1 MARADASVVLYA
13 VDLDELRD
21 WIGCAD
27 QARFIEAWQAI
38 RSDEDAEWEPEE
50 LAVLERLLRRVVFE
64 GQLYDGLAPDERYYL
79 TQLLIDLFDEYVDQD
94 PLSEDIPVDE
104 LLRTLDSLPR
114 DGEAARGVR
123 WLARGRELDGEEVI
137 WKDGPVEDVLSY
149 FGYVTRDEAPLLAEA
164 LGAVPRRPGRGPGGL
179 TKQLKS
185 AADECA
191 RAELDLLS
199 FVG

>member
-1 MARADASVVLYA
+1 

-21 WIGCAD
+21 WIGCRD
-27 QARFIEAWQAI
+27 QARFNEAWQAI
-38 RSDEDAEWEPEE
+38 RSDEDTDWEPEE

-64 GQLYDGLAPDERYYL
+64 GQLYDGLSPEERYYL

-94 PLSEDIPVDE
+94 PLSEDIPLDG
-104 LLRTLDSLPR
+104 LMQTLGSLPSE
-114 DGEAARGVR
+114 GEAARCVR
-123 WLARGRELDGEEVI
+123 WLARGRELDGDEII

-149 FGYVTRDEAPLLAEA
+149 FGYVTREEAPALAEA
-164 LGAVPRRPGRGPGGL
+164 LDAAARRPGRRPSGL
-179 TKQLKS
+179 LKQLKG
-185 AADECA
+185 AAEECA